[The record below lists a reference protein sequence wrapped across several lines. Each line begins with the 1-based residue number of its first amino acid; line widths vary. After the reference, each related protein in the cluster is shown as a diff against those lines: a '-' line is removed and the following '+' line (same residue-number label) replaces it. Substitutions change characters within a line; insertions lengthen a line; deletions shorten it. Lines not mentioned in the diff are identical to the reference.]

1 MAAAAAAEPNAA
13 RRDMLMAS
21 AWASMLS
28 PPASLSSSWVHNVLV
43 QLLLLLLL
51 LLLLPR
57 WCCCLRAA
65 VQLGRRVG
73 GEKVKARACSKRSSA
88 GATTLLRPRISGV
101 GVWGSFFDSF
111 LDNNGRVPAE
121 PDVGLLM

>member
-43 QLLLLLLL
+43 QLLLL

-121 PDVGLLM
+121 PDGFDRVV